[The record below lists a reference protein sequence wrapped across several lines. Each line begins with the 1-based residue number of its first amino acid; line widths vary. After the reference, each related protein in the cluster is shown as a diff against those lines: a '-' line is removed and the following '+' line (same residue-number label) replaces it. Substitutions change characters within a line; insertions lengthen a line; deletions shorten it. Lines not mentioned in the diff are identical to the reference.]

1 MRKDFRKANLVIF
14 IFLVLLP
21 AVVALSNSFLAESH
35 PLSWFYDNVNTI
47 SFIALLTSIVFC
59 ALIIILNAK
68 SNQSVGV
75 WYILPVITGL
85 LLLILLY
92 IGYSLSHFGF

>member
-1 MRKDFRKANLVIF
+1 MGKNFRKVNLVIF

-21 AVVALSNSFLAESH
+21 VAVAICNSFLANSY

-47 SFIALLTSIVFC
+47 SFIALLISIVFC
-59 ALIIILNAK
+59 AVIIILNAK
-68 SNQSVGV
+68 SNQPAGV
-75 WYILPVITGL
+75 WYVLPVITGL
-85 LLLILLY
+85 LLLIILY